1 MFANLK
7 LILWTLFDT
16 DRNGDK
22 NEADKNCEDENKC
35 SSSREQHPTE
45 DQATSQL

>member
-1 MFANLK
+1 MSWK
-7 LILWTLFDT
+7 LFDP

-35 SSSREQHPTE
+35 SSAQDQQSSE